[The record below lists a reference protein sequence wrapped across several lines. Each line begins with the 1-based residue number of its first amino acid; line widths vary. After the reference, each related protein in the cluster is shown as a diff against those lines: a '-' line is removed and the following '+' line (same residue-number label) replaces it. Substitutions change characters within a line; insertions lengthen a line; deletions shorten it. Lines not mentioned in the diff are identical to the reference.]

1 MEREI
6 QDLPVDFDAQQKAMA
21 EVLKARLSESSA
33 PKLTVT
39 QAKKFRLPSGEESD
53 GPIDLI
59 VVDFVYRNEYYEG
72 AYVRNVY
79 TPPVCFAINSDI
91 KTMIPSVHSPSRQAD
106 TCEVCS
112 QNQFGSTPTGGKACK
127 NQRGL
132 IVLPPDFDDSSP
144 LWRLTVSP
152 TGSGMF
158 DRYVKNLLS
167 TKKLL
172 PQQVI
177 TQVGFDPKTDYPSL
191 RFNFGS
197 LISREALSDVFAR
210 AEEAREI
217 LLKEPDLTPQAVS
230 SATGTKKR

>member
-6 QDLPVDFDAQQKAMA
+6 EDLPVDFATQQKAMA
-21 EVLKARLSESSA
+21 EAMRARLAEDTA
-33 PKLTVT
+33 PKITVT
-39 QAKKFRLPSGEESD
+39 QAKKFRLPSGEESAD
-53 GPIDLI
+53 PINLI
-59 VVDFVYRNEYYEG
+59 IVDFVYRNEYYEG
-72 AYVRNVY
+72 AFVRNQY

-91 KTMIPSVHSPSRQAD
+91 HSMVPSPNSPDRQAEI
-106 TCEVCS
+106 CEICP

-132 IVLPPDFDDSSP
+132 IVLPTDFDDSSP

-152 TGSGMF
+152 TGSGMY
-158 DRYVKNLLS
+158 DRYIKNLLS

-177 TQVGFDPKTDYPSL
+177 TIVGFDPKTEYPSL

-197 LISREALSDVFAR
+197 KISDELSAQVMSR
-210 AEEAREI
+210 MEGAREI
-217 LLKEPDLTPQAVS
+217 LLREPDLTPQVA
-230 SATGTKKR
+230 SAAAGAKKR